1 MEIRGSNVYVITLDL
16 SFMQRMLHLQAT
28 MPLQDLWQMRLTPA
42 NMKGDENA
50 CVPHRIEVLNKAG
63 ERLHAAL

>member
-1 MEIRGSNVYVITLDL
+1 MEIRGSNVYVIALDP

-28 MPLQDLWQMRLTPA
+28 MPLQDLRQMRRPPA
-42 NMKGDENA
+42 NMKRDENA

-63 ERLHAAL
+63 ERLNAAL